1 MDSPPPVRHSEHAPD
16 NFPRR
21 DLVDGELARSSAA
34 RTQIGD
40 ADGHAFYGVVDEDAE
55 GLLWSATAGSTTWGS
70 TCTAHMT

>member
-1 MDSPPPVRHSEHAPD
+1 M
-16 NFPRR
+16 
-21 DLVDGELARSSAA
+21 DGELARSSAA